1 MTHIASFATQ
11 PTWNLSVISSKLG
24 EIFLKPMYQ
33 RSIWRVGRFKDGM
46 VSKINKFKKGQS
58 TVKCDQLTEIIK
70 VFDIYG
76 YIESKIN
83 QSLISVKW
91 IKLVHSII
99 ELFYINGKL
108 VGIIFS
114 LFNSGSIILIYCNFS
129 IFSTSIF
136 SSVWSF
142 TPTFPSSKTIPSFR
156 NRELPKGC
164 TKQTSLLHNF

>member
-83 QSLISVKW
+83 QSLISTKW

-99 ELFYINGKL
+99 FYINGKL
-108 VGIIFS
+108 VLYFLS
-114 LFNSGSIILIYCNFS
+114 NSGSIILIYCNFS

>member
-1 MTHIASFATQ
+1 
-11 PTWNLSVISSKLG
+11 
-24 EIFLKPMYQ
+24 
-33 RSIWRVGRFKDGM
+33 M

-108 VGIIFS
+108 VGIIFY
-114 LFNSGSIILIYCNFS
+114 ILIQA
-129 IFSTSIF
+129 
-136 SSVWSF
+136 V
-142 TPTFPSSKTIPSFR
+142 
-156 NRELPKGC
+156 
-164 TKQTSLLHNF
+164 